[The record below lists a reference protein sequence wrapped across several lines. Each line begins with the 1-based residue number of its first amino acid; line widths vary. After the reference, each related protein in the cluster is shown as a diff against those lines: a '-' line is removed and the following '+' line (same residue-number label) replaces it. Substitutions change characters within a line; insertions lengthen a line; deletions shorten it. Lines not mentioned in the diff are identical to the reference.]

1 MPIYRYSAI
10 DGKGIMSQATM
21 VAANHSAVAAS
32 LIAKGMTPVA
42 IGEAEEGEVSFKDA
56 FNKFGM
62 VRLREI
68 VLFLRMMAILIA
80 SGITI
85 TEAIAVL
92 HEQTINRKFR
102 YVLGEVKMMIEG
114 GVSLSD
120 ALSRFP
126 RVFPD
131 ITVNVIRAGE
141 TGGMLEKIMMTLVVY
156 MEKRA
161 ALKKAMLRS
170 FMYPSVVMVVA
181 IGVVI
186 FLVVFVIPKFAM
198 LLKGSKLP
206 WNTQFLLDLS
216 HFISKNAVTLI
227 MAVLGVISL
236 IITLFVVRESRNFI
250 DRHKIRLPVFGPI
263 FQLGLIVQFA
273 RTLGSLLASGI
284 PLVEALTATRGTLNN
299 VAAQIAIAN
308 AAEKVAGGE
317 QLSVVLADTGLF
329 TSLMI
334 SMVRIGE
341 QSGNM
346 DQQSLLVADLYE
358 QQLEDRIA
366 VMSSMIEPML
376 IIFLGGVVGFVA
388 WALVAGMLSMYK
400 TG

>member
-10 DGKGIMSQATM
+10 DGKGVMGQATM

-42 IGEAEEGEVSFKDA
+42 ISEAEEGEVGFKDA
-56 FNKFGM
+56 FNKFGL

-170 FMYPSVVMVVA
+170 FLYPSVVLVVA

-186 FLVVFVIPKFAM
+186 FLVVFVIPKFSM
-198 LLKGSKLP
+198 LLKGAKMP

-216 HFISKNAVTLI
+216 QFITKNAVTLI

-263 FQLGLIVQFA
+263 FQLGLIVQFT

-284 PLVEALTATRGTLNN
+284 PLVEALNATRGTLSN

-317 QLSVVLADTGLF
+317 QLSVVLADTGIF

>member
-1 MPIYRYSAI
+1 MPIYKYTAI

-21 VAANHSAVAAS
+21 VASNHSAVASS

-42 IGEAEEGEVSFKDA
+42 ISEAEEGETSFKDA

-68 VLFLRMMAILIA
+68 VLFLRMMSILIA

-92 HEQTINRKFR
+92 HEQTVNRKFK

-126 RVFPD
+126 RIFPD

-161 ALKKAMLRS
+161 SLKKALLRS

-186 FLVVFVIPKFAM
+186 FLVVFVIPKFSM
-198 LLKGSKLP
+198 LLKGSRMP

-216 HFISKNAVTLI
+216 ELITKNAATLV
-227 MAVLGVISL
+227 MAVMGIIALT
-236 IITLFVVRESRNFI
+236 ITLFVVRESRNFI
-250 DRHKIRLPVFGPI
+250 DRHKIRVPVFGLI
-263 FQLGLIVQFA
+263 FQLGLIVQFS

-284 PLVEALTATRGTLNN
+284 PLVEALTATKGTLSN
-299 VAAQIAIAN
+299 VAAQIAIAS
-308 AAEKVAGGE
+308 AAEKVAAGE
-317 QLSVVLADTGLF
+317 QLSVVLADTGIF

>member
-1 MPIYRYSAI
+1 MPIYKYSAI

-21 VAANHSAVAAS
+21 VASNHSAVASS

-42 IGEAEEGEVSFKDA
+42 ISEAEEGETSFKDA

-68 VLFLRMMAILIA
+68 VLFLRMMSILIA

-92 HEQTINRKFR
+92 HEQTINRKFK

-126 RVFPD
+126 RIFPD

-161 ALKKAMLRS
+161 ALKKALLRS

-186 FLVVFVIPKFAM
+186 FLVVFVIPKFSM
-198 LLKGSKLP
+198 LLKGSRMP

-216 HFISKNAVTLI
+216 ELITKNAATLV
-227 MAVLGVISL
+227 MAVMGIIALT
-236 IITLFVVRESRNFI
+236 ITLFVVRESRNFI
-250 DRHKIRLPVFGPI
+250 DRHKIRVPVFGLI
-263 FQLGLIVQFA
+263 FQLGLIVQFS

-284 PLVEALTATRGTLNN
+284 PLVEALTATKGTLSN
-299 VAAQIAIAN
+299 VAAQIAIAS
-308 AAEKVAGGE
+308 ASEKVAAGE
-317 QLSVVLADTGLF
+317 QLSVVLADTGIF

-346 DQQSLLVADLYE
+346 DQQALLVADLYE

>member
-1 MPIYRYSAI
+1 MPIYKYNAI
-10 DGKGIMSQATM
+10 DAKGNMSQATM
-21 VAANHSAVAAS
+21 VASSHSAVATA
-32 LIAKGMTPVA
+32 LIAKGMTPVS
-42 IGEAEEGEVSFKDA
+42 ISEAEEGEVSFKDA

-68 VLFLRMMAILIA
+68 VLFMRMMAILIG

-92 HEQTINRKFR
+92 HEQAVNRKFR

-126 RVFPD
+126 SIFPD
-131 ITVNVIRAGE
+131 ITINVIRAGE
-141 TGGMLEKIMMTLVVY
+141 TGGMLEKIMLTLVVY

-161 ALKKAMLRS
+161 ALKKALLRS
-170 FMYPSVVMVVA
+170 FLYPSVVMVVA

-186 FLVVFVIPKFAM
+186 FLVVFVIPKFTV

-206 WNTQFLLDLS
+206 WNTQFLLDVS
-216 HFISKNAVTLI
+216 EFMTQNTATLI
-227 MAVLGVISL
+227 MGTLGGIALVV
-236 IITLFVVRESRNFI
+236 TLFVVKDSRNFI

-284 PLVEALTATRGTLNN
+284 PLVEALGATKGTLSNM
-299 VAAQIAIAN
+299 AAQVAIAR
-308 AAEKVAGGE
+308 AAEKVASGE
-317 QLSVVLADTGLF
+317 QLSVALTQTGIF
-329 TSLMI
+329 TGLMI

-346 DQQSLLVADLYE
+346 DQQSLLVAELYE

-366 VMSSMIEPML
+366 VMSSMVEPML